1 MRKPKTIRG
10 AGGGK
15 DGGGASRAPNE
26 APDSLRSRAYAR
38 VLDLVCEGEI
48 DGLVDGAKSI
58 YLDDTQLQNDD
69 GTWNFQGAVW
79 AQRQGTQGQAYIPG
93 FGAVE
98 NSVDIGTRIIASQP
112 VTRTF
117 SNPNLTAVV
126 VIIGVP
132 QLTKQDTTTGDLGG
146 SSVTLAIDLQSAGAG
161 FVAQDLGGRETITG
175 KTTSRYQRAY
185 RIPLTGS
192 PPWDIR
198 VTRVT
203 ADSESS
209 ALVDRTFWDAA
220 TEVIDAKLRYPNS
233 ALMAIEV
240 DAAQFS
246 AVPRRAYDMRLL
258 RVLVPTNYT
267 PSTRTYTG
275 AWDGTFKVAWTDN
288 PAWAFYDLLTV
299 GRYGLGDFVDASQVD
314 KWALYTIA
322 QYCDELV
329 PDGFGGQEPRFTCNI
344 YLQTRAEAFKVISD
358 FASIFRGMAFWTS
371 GAITAVQ
378 DAPTD
383 ASYVYAPANVVGG
396 QFSYSGSG
404 RRARHTVALVTWND
418 PADFYRQKV
427 EYVEDRDGIER
438 YGVITTDVIS
448 VGCTSRGQAHRTGK
462 WILYSERLESE
473 TVTFRVGLDG
483 AIARPGQVIKI
494 ADPARAGARMG
505 GRLLAATTSAV
516 TLDAAITLTAGA
528 AYTFCAIKADGTLM
542 ETAVSHS
549 GGSLTDLTFSPALP
563 EAPAVGGMW
572 VVTGGAVEAQTFRVV
587 AVSETDKHEFEIVA
601 LAHDPG
607 KFAAVEDG
615 LILEPRRISIL
626 GERPDAPT
634 GLMAAESLYASAQG
648 VRTRLSVSWTA
659 PAGATS
665 YAVTLQPESGNVGPE
680 IIASSPS
687 VDVSDVLD
695 GVNYT
700 VRVFAIN
707 GIGRR
712 SISAATMTHLVIGK
726 TAPPADVEG
735 FTVARQADV
744 LNFVWRHVADVDLS
758 HYEIRQGAVWGTA
771 FSVGAT
777 VSNAYAIA
785 SQRGGTYL
793 IKAVD
798 LSGNQSAN
806 EAVIV
811 AADVSSINV
820 VEEYDDADAGF
831 TGTHDH
837 TFVFTNPSPAAV
849 GVTLI
854 GDAVW
859 DDLTQAWETYTRP
872 WAYMDQ
878 VLAGVY
884 TLDTIDIGYVAP
896 CVVSLEAT
904 VELLSDEPPWSFF
917 NEPWNAY
924 AGPEWTWQGRPGGL
938 TAQYELRTSDDGSTW
953 SSWLPFTAGAYSFRY
968 LDVRVSLGTDDPTK
982 LPYLTT
988 MTVRIDVPDRVLHF
1002 PDVSI
1007 SSSGETLSFTPEF
1020 IGLQTVQVTLQSAA
1034 SGDRFTVTSKST
1046 SGVTINVYDSGGSP
1060 KAGLVDV
1067 DVFGYGERT

>member
-98 NSVDIGTRIIASQP
+98 NSIDIGTRILASQP

-126 VIIGVP
+126 VIIWVP

-220 TEVIDAKLRYPNS
+220 TELIDAKLRYPNS

-258 RVLVPTNYT
+258 RVLVPTNYA
-267 PSTRTYTG
+267 PATRTYTG

-288 PAWAFYDLLTV
+288 PAWCFYDLLTV
-299 GRYGLGDFVDASQVD
+299 ERYGLGDFVDASQVD

-344 YLQTRAEAFKVISD
+344 YMQTRAEAFKVVAD

-448 VGCTSRGQAHRTGK
+448 VGCTSRGQAHRAGK

-516 TLDAAITLTAGA
+516 TLDAAIALTAGA
-528 AYTFCAIKADGTLM
+528 SYTFCAIKADGTLM
-542 ETAVSHS
+542 ETPVSHS
-549 GGSLTDLTFSPALP
+549 GGSLTAITLSPALP

-572 VVTGGAVEAQTFRVV
+572 VVSGGAVEAQTFRVV
-587 AVSETDKHEFEIVA
+587 AISETDKHEFEIVA
-601 LAHDPG
+601 LAHDPE
-607 KFAAVEDG
+607 KFDAVEAD
-615 LILEPRRISIL
+615 LILEPRSISLL
-626 GERPDAPT
+626 GARPDAPT
-634 GLMAAESLYASAQG
+634 GLVTSESLYATAQG
-648 VRTRLSVSWTA
+648 VRTRLSVSWAA
-659 PAGATS
+659 PAGATG
-665 YAVTLQPESGNVGPE
+665 YAVTLQPADGNVGPE
-680 IIASSPS
+680 LTSTVPS
-687 VDVSDVLD
+687 IDIPDVFD
-695 GVNYT
+695 GIDYT
-700 VRVFAIN
+700 VRVVAFNA
-707 GIGRR
+707 IGRR
-712 SISAATMTHLVIGK
+712 SAVATAQHLVIGK
-726 TAPPADVEG
+726 TARPADVAG
-735 FTVARQADV
+735 FTVARQGDV

-758 HYEIRQGAVWGTA
+758 HYEIRQGEVWGTA
-771 FSVGAT
+771 LAAGAT
-777 VSNAYAIA
+777 VANTYSIA
-785 SQRGGTYL
+785 SQRGGSYL

-798 LSGNQSAN
+798 MSGNESEN
-806 EAVIV
+806 EALVA

-849 GVTLI
+849 GVTLV

-859 DDLTQAWETYTRP
+859 DDLTEPWTSYTRP

-878 VLAGVY
+878 VLEGTY
-884 TLDTIDIGYVAP
+884 TLDPIDIGYVAP
-896 CVVSLEAT
+896 CVVSLSAT
-904 VELLSDEPPWSFF
+904 VELLSDEPPWEFF
-917 NEPWNAY
+917 NQPWNYY

-938 TAQYELRTSDDGSTW
+938 SAQYELRTSDDGSTW
-953 SSWLPFTAGAYSFRY
+953 SAWSPFIAGAYEFRH
-968 LDVRVSLGTDDPTK
+968 LQVRVALATDDPNR
-982 LPYLTT
+982 LPYLTE
-988 MTVRIDVPDRVLHF
+988 MVVRIDVPDRVLHF
-1002 PDVSI
+1002 PDVSV
-1007 SSSGETLSFTPEF
+1007 STSGETLSFSPTF